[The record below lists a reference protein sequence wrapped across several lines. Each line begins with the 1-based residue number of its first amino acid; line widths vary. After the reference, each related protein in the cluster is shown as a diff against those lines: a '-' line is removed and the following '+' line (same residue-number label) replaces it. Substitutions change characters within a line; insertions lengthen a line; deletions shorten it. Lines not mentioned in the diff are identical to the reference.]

1 MQFDKDEPRVDSKDR
16 EERIRARRAR
26 IHEKMEIKGTDVQGG
41 IAINVQKRKE
51 IERNQVLKGKAQI
64 HDSKRLLRKQL
75 EEGDEDVTKVSCGEY
90 GIQETPFCDLFHRF
104 V

>member
-1 MQFDKDEPRVDSKDR
+1 MQFDRDEPSVDSKDR

-26 IHEKMEIKGTDVQGG
+26 IHEKMDIKGTDVQGG

-64 HDSKRLLRKQL
+64 HNSKRLLRKLL
-75 EEGDEDVTKVSCGEY
+75 EEGDEDVTRVSCGEY
-90 GIQETPFCDLFHRF
+90 
-104 V
+104 